1 MLLDISELNL
11 TIYHNVSGFT
21 LYLLEKGDS
30 GHGEKAREIKNKLNE
45 GGAGGDGPNRVQS
58 NTCVP

>member
-11 TIYHNVSGFT
+11 TIYHNASDFT

-58 NTCVP
+58 ITYVP